1 MQTFT
6 FEEMNL
12 LCIYNT
18 GTRAGLIAELQEMRG
33 YLGKDET
40 ELLALTDSALQKLQ
54 GISDTDFTSLDLVPD
69 FGGDDD

>member
-6 FEEMNL
+6 FEEMDL

-18 GTRAGLIAELQEMRG
+18 GTRTGLIAELQEMRG

-40 ELLALTDSALQKLQ
+40 ELLALTDSALQKLR
-54 GISDTDFTSLDLVPD
+54 GISDADFALLDLVPD